1 VATAY
6 VLMNCDMGSERNT
19 ISSLNAIDG
28 VTESHGTFG
37 LYDIVAKIESDT
49 GDSIQNIVTETIRK
63 IPKIDSTIILT
74 RSESEELFKPAER
87 FVAAMLGKN
96 LAQAYVVINTDK
108 GEEYTVLRNLSRIP
122 EVKEVDVIFGFYDV
136 LCKVEAS
143 EYLILE
149 KIITKA
155 IRSLPHIRTSM
166 TLSVITEQ
174 E

>member
-1 VATAY
+1 
-6 VLMNCDMGSERNT
+6 MGSERNT

-63 IPKIDSTIILT
+63 IPKIDSTITLT

-96 LAQAYVVINTDK
+96 LAQAYVVIHTDK
-108 GEEYTVLRNLSRIP
+108 
-122 EVKEVDVIFGFYDV
+122 
-136 LCKVEAS
+136 
-143 EYLILE
+143 
-149 KIITKA
+149 
-155 IRSLPHIRTSM
+155 
-166 TLSVITEQ
+166 
-174 E
+174 